1 MTSFTIRGR
10 AFRAAALLLVSA
22 APLAAGERLPVL
34 KQIDEPHPYY
44 YREMYLPQ
52 VTSGSGD
59 AAWSPDGKELVY
71 AMQGALWRQGLG
83 SRTAVQ
89 LTDGPGY
96 DSEPDWSPDGRRILY
111 TSYRNDA
118 LELRLLDLRDGT
130 SRALVANGAVN
141 LDARWSPDGSRIA
154 FVSTAYQ
161 GRWHVFVQRLRQ
173 DGGPDGAPVRLT
185 EDRDSGL
192 PRYYY
197 SKFDQYLSPAW
208 SPDGKE
214 LILVSNRGDV
224 WGSGD
229 IWRMP
234 AEAGGAMRLVRK
246 EETNWKARPDWARD
260 GRRVVYSSYLGGQ
273 RNHLWLTTAEGGDT
287 FQLTYCE
294 CDHTRPRW
302 SPDGRR
308 IAFTS
313 NEGGDVSL
321 RILSIPGGAI
331 ETVVPETRRYLRPH
345 GRLRLSVTNAR
356 GEAMPARISVT
367 GADARGW
374 APDGAWRHADDG
386 FDRQIRPFEMT
397 YFQTGRAG
405 SAVLSIPP
413 GRYTVLATR
422 GLEYGAVTR
431 TADVSAG
438 GAAEIRIAL
447 PRLADL
453 PARGW
458 WSGDLHV
465 HMNYGGHYRAD
476 PATLRAQAEAEDLHV
491 VEDLIVNKEQR
502 IPDVA
507 RFAGALDP
515 VSTAATLIK
524 HDEEYHTSYWG
535 HTAHLGLA
543 EHLILPIYAAYANT
557 PAASLFPDNSAIFD
571 LSHAQHGVSGYV
583 HPFDSPLPDPAAADP
598 LTNALPVDVA
608 LGKADYMEVVGFS
621 DHRTS
626 AEVWYRLLNCGF
638 RLPAGAGTDAMTNF
652 ASLRGPVGMNR
663 VFVSL
668 GRGRKL
674 DYRAFLDALKAG
686 RTFATNGPILSLTLE
701 GRDVGGEIALSQ
713 GAHTLHAKVSLRSIA
728 PIEKLEIV
736 SNGAAVAAVP
746 LDASGT
752 RADATVPL
760 PVSASAWF
768 TLRAS
773 AAAAVEPIL
782 DIYPFAT
789 TSPIYVTVGGRPI
802 RSAADAD
809 YFIAWMARL
818 EAAASAHTGW
828 NDDREKAEVLGRL
841 AAAKAEFRKRV
852 EEGEAASRQR

>member
-1 MTSFTIRGR
+1 MILATIRRHGLVC
-10 AFRAAALLLVSA
+10 AALLAA
-22 APLAAGERLPVL
+22 APLAAAERLPVL

-52 VTSGSGD
+52 VTSGPDG
-59 AAWSPDGKELVY
+59 AAWSPDGQELVY
-71 AMQGALWRQGLG
+71 AMQGSLWRQRVG
-83 SRTAVQ
+83 SREAVQ

-96 DSEPDWSPDGRRILY
+96 DAEPDWSPDGRRILF

-118 LELRLLDLRDGT
+118 LEIWVLNARDGT
-130 SRALVANGAVN
+130 SRTLVANGAVN

-161 GRWHVFVQRLRQ
+161 GRWHVFVQRLR
-173 DGGPDGAPVRLT
+173 PADGAPAGDPVRVT

-197 SKFDQYLSPAW
+197 SKFDQYLSPTW

-229 IWRMP
+229 LWRVP
-234 AEAGGAMRLVRK
+234 AEPGGAMRLIRK

-260 GRRVVYSSYLGGQ
+260 GRRVVYSSYLGRQ
-273 RNHLWLTTAEGGDT
+273 RNQLWLTTADGGDP
-287 FQLTYCE
+287 FALTYCE
-294 CDHTRPRW
+294 CDHTHPRW

-308 IAFTS
+308 IAYTS

-321 RILSIPGGAI
+321 RIVTVPGGAV
-331 ETVVPETRRYLRPH
+331 ESVVPEVRKYLRPR
-345 GRLRLSVTNAR
+345 GTLRLSVTGAR
-356 GEAMPARISVT
+356 GTTGAAPMPARLSVT
-367 GADARGW
+367 GADGRGW

-386 FDRQIRPFEMT
+386 FDRGIRPFEMT
-397 YFQTGRAG
+397 YFHTPRDGT
-405 SAVLSIPP
+405 AVLSLPP

-422 GLEYGAVTR
+422 GLEYAPVTR
-431 TADVSAG
+431 TVDVTAR
-438 GAAEIRIAL
+438 GAAAVRLAL

-465 HMNYGGHYRAD
+465 HMNYGGHYHAD

-507 RFAGALDP
+507 RFAAALDP
-515 VSTAATLIK
+515 VSTATTLIK

-543 EHLILPIYAAYANT
+543 DHLILPIYAAYANT
-557 PAASLFPDNSAIFD
+557 PAASLFPDNSTIFD
-571 LSHAQHGVSGYV
+571 LAHAQRGVSGYV
-583 HPFDSPLPDPAAADP
+583 HPYDPPLPDPAAADP
-598 LTNALPVDVA
+598 LTHALPVDVA

-621 DHRTS
+621 DHRTT
-626 AEVWYRLLNCGF
+626 AEVWSRLLNCGF
-638 RLPAGAGTDAMTNF
+638 RLPAGAGTDAMTNY

-668 GRGRKL
+668 GPKRPL
-674 DYRAFLDALKAG
+674 AHRAFLDALKAG
-686 RTFATNGPILSLTLE
+686 RTFATNGPILSFTLE
-701 GRDVGGEIALSQ
+701 GREVGDEIVLPAGE
-713 GAHTLHAKVSLRSIA
+713 HTLRAKVSLRSIA
-728 PIEKLEIV
+728 PVEKLEIV
-736 SNGAAVAAVP
+736 SNGAVVATVP
-746 LDASGT
+746 LDASRT

-760 PVSASAWF
+760 TVSGSAWF

-773 AAAAVEPIL
+773 AASAVEPIL

-789 TSPIYVTVGGRPI
+789 TSPVYVTVAGRPV
-802 RSAADAD
+802 RSADDAR
-809 YFIAWMARL
+809 YFVAWIARL
-818 EAAASAHTGW
+818 EAAAAAHPGW
-828 NDDREKAEVLGRL
+828 NDEREKAEVLGRL
-841 AAAKAEFRKRV
+841 AAAKAEFQKRAD
-852 EEGEAASRQR
+852 EATR